1 MSKASLIL
9 PLKNPG
15 SEVGLIPATHY
26 GKKKK
31 VLLSDV
37 DDNIFNCI
45 YSMCHSSCRAFK
57 HILTNHV

>member
-9 PLKNPG
+9 PLQNPG
-15 SEVGLIPATHY
+15 SEVDLIPATHY
-26 GKKKK
+26 GKK
-31 VLLSDV
+31 VPLSDV

-45 YSMCHSSCRAFK
+45 YSMCHSTCRAFK